1 MTPSD
6 VLIDAFSRLPAIA
19 RSAVDGLS
27 VDDLA
32 WRADPEANT
41 IAWLVWHTARGQDAQ
56 VADLAGSDEVWSVDG
71 WAESFGL
78 PFSPA
83 EMGYG
88 MSPADV
94 ASVRVEGDLLVAYL
108 EAVTLRTRG
117 YLDDLDAASWDDV
130 VDEQWDPP
138 VTAGA
143 RLVSILGDC
152 QQHLGQ
158 ASFVRGLLDRR

>member
-6 VLIDAFSRLPAIA
+6 VLIEAFSRLPEIA

-41 IAWLVWHTARGQDAQ
+41 IAWLVWHTARGQDVQ
-56 VADLAGSDEVWSVDG
+56 LADLAGSDQVWTADG
-71 WAESFGL
+71 WADAFAL
-78 PFSPA
+78 PFAAA

-88 MSPADV
+88 MDPGDV
-94 ASVRVEGDLLVAYL
+94 ASVRVEGDLLVGYL

-117 YLDDLDAASWDDV
+117 YLDDLDAASYDDV
-130 VDEQWDPP
+130 VDDSWEPP

-152 QQHLGQ
+152 DQHLGQ

>member
-41 IAWLVWHTARGQDAQ
+41 IAWLVWHTARGQDVQ

-71 WAESFGL
+71 WVEPFGL
-78 PFSPA
+78 PFSPT

-94 ASVRVEGDLLVAYL
+94 ASVRVGGDLLVAYL

>member
-41 IAWLVWHTARGQDAQ
+41 IAWLVWHTARGQDVQ

-71 WAESFGL
+71 WVGAFGL

-94 ASVRVEGDLLVAYL
+94 AAVRSWIRMPVE
-108 EAVTLRTRG
+108 
-117 YLDDLDAASWDDV
+117 SK
-130 VDEQWDPP
+130 
-138 VTAGA
+138 
-143 RLVSILGDC
+143 
-152 QQHLGQ
+152 
-158 ASFVRGLLDRR
+158 

>member
-6 VLIDAFSRLPAIA
+6 VLIEAFDRLPAIA
-19 RSAVDGLS
+19 REAVTGLT

-32 WRADPEANT
+32 WRPDAEANS
-41 IAWLVWHTARGQDAQ
+41 IAWLVWHTARGQDVQ
-56 VADLAGSDEVWSVDG
+56 IADLAAGEQVWVVDG
-71 WAESFGL
+71 WVDAFAL
-78 PFSPA
+78 PFAPG

-88 MSPADV
+88 QSA
-94 ASVRVEGDLLVAYL
+94 AEAGEVRVEAELLVGYL

-117 YLDDLDAASWDDV
+117 YLEGLDAASYTDV
-130 VDEQWDPP
+130 VDDQWDPP

-152 QQHLGQ
+152 SQHIGQ
-158 ASFVRGLLDRR
+158 ASYVRGLLDRR